1 MVTHILEQEKDSGQR
16 SYEKLIK
23 AGEFKISFSSTTF
36 KNSNTEN
43 IRL

>member
-23 AGEFKISFSSTTF
+23 AGELRVVCSTTF